1 MGVLTLETIRVQ
13 ADVATKEEAIRLAGQ
28 LLVDAGHV
36 TAAYIDKM
44 LEREALVST
53 YMGGGL
59 AIPHGTK
66 EAKALIASTGISIVQ
81 IPAGVDY
88 EDGEKAY
95 LVVGIAAAGDEHME
109 ILTQIA
115 LICAEDDQLDV
126 LLKTD
131 NAEAMLRIFEGGSL

>member
-1 MGVLTLETIRVQ
+1 MGILTVEKIRVQ
-13 ADVATKEEAIRLAGQ
+13 ADVKTRDEAIRLAGQ

-36 TAAYIDKM
+36 AAAYIDKM
-44 LEREALVST
+44 LEREAMVST

-95 LVVGIAAAGDEHME
+95 LVVGIAAAGDEHMD
-109 ILTQIA
+109 ILTNIA
-115 LICAEDDQLDV
+115 MICAEDDNLDALV
-126 LLKTD
+126 QTD
-131 NAEAMLRIFEGGSL
+131 SAEAMLRIFAGGAL